1 MQIVEFITII
11 DIQYIANFFFFLY
24 ILQNIDI
31 NIGVF
36 SGLFFVYEELHLLL
50 FFIFYFK
57 RLHLINPLVKK

>member
-11 DIQYIANFFFFLY
+11 DIQYIAIFFLY

-50 FFIFYFK
+50 FFLLLF
-57 RLHLINPLVKK
+57 